1 MFLVISKDNCIFCN
15 KAIQI
20 LEEKE
25 EKYIVL
31 DKDYGISG
39 WIIQLFK
46 HKFNHKT
53 YPYIFEF
60 VGGYDVLHN
69 KLSNIN

>member
-1 MFLVISKDNCIFCN
+1 MFLVISKEGCSYCDKTI
-15 KAIQI
+15 KL

-31 DKDYGISG
+31 NKDDDISG
-39 WIIQLFK
+39 WIIQLIK
-46 HKFNHKT
+46 MKYNHKT
-53 YPYIFEF
+53 YPFIFEF

>member
-1 MFLVISKDNCIFCN
+1 MFLVISKDNCIYCD
-15 KAIQI
+15 KAIKL

-25 EKYIVL
+25 EEYVVV
-31 DKDYGISG
+31 DKEEISPFL
-39 WIIQLFK
+39 IQMMK

-53 YPYIFEF
+53 YPFIFEF
-60 VGGYDVLHN
+60 IGGYDVLHN